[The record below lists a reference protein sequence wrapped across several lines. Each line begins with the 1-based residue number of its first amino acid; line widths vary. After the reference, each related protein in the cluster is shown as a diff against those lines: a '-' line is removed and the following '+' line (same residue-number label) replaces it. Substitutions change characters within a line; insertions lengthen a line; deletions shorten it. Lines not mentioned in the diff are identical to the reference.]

1 MRGVIPLRR
10 VFGVVGGGE
19 AAENETVNAR
29 ESTRAEESRFDR
41 EKARLKTETVG
52 SWCLRRKLRR
62 RSLGESLW
70 MGRDLIAET
79 GRSVF
84 TVRKRA
90 DFARSLKYRRMSP

>member
-1 MRGVIPLRR
+1 
-10 VFGVVGGGE
+10 
-19 AAENETVNAR
+19 
-29 ESTRAEESRFDR
+29 
-41 EKARLKTETVG
+41 
-52 SWCLRRKLRR
+52 
-62 RSLGESLW
+62 